1 MDVLNTLANMKENEQ
16 KLFLTIRNRMRKA
29 YMLSIKQ
36 TIGIENYNETDD
48 TFLDAIDIKCEM
60 LAARAGM
67 STLDNENFNAEE
79 NVLDPFAM
87 ITRPVPAT
95 ELKVDTEGMENKIT
109 PIPNAPAWGEQRKV
123 G

>member
-67 STLDNENFNAEE
+67 STMDNENINAEE

-87 ITRPVPAT
+87 ITRPTPAT
-95 ELKVDTEGMENKIT
+95 ELKVDEGKLEGSIT
-109 PIPNAPAWGEQRKV
+109 KPTVVDWAPQAMKV